1 MADSN
6 DADDV
11 AYHLLLDEPE
21 AAITIQALHLLI
33 SDEAHE
39 ADIRGYARGAIAS
52 IESAGGGDGTAT
64 VPLTAPQMKIVH
76 TAVRLLLLDTQRDQ
90 ESERQLLWSILQ
102 KLPDEHALRAIELD

>member
-1 MADSN
+1 MTDSAG
-6 DADDV
+6 DDDV
-11 AYHLLLDEPE
+11 AYHLLLDAPE
-21 AAITIQALHLLI
+21 AAIAVQALRLLI

-39 ADIRGYARGAIAS
+39 ADIRTYAREAIAA
-52 IESAGGGDGTAT
+52 IESAGDGAGAAT

-90 ESERQLLWSILQ
+90 ESERQLLWSILE